1 MTLAM
6 TPRAG
11 KYMVPATTPPG
22 LHVQK
27 LLAGVRDRGGTCA
40 VVECSSQA
48 MANRELDWLEVRCR
62 D

>member
-1 MTLAM
+1 M